1 MKRFLLFAGVC
12 ILVSAPLGAALTL
25 NPLYEQERV
34 PGEATG
40 IDRLVLQMLG
50 ENRLEP
56 APLCSD
62 AVFLRRVSQDLTG
75 SVLPNWQVK
84 RFLADQSPDK
94 RRRMIDTLMRS
105 EPHYEYWTLKW
116 GDILRVKSEFPVNLW
131 PNATQ
136 AYHRWIYT
144 AVKTNLRYDEFARA
158 LLLSS
163 GSNFRNPEANFYR
176 AVSSKTPEGLARVAM
191 LTFMGARFDKWP
203 SDGREA
209 LAQFFSRIRYKRT
222 NEWKEEIVYTELGTG
237 QPISTRLP
245 NGRQVRIPADEDP
258 RQVLTDWLVA
268 DDNPWFAR
276 CAVNRIWYWLMG
288 RGLIEEADDIRPESV
303 SANPALLEYLET
315 TFVESGY
322 DTAKLIAQIV
332 NSQTYQQSFI
342 PRNTSAKAEA
352 LFAHYS
358 VRRLDAEVI
367 IDTLDALGA
376 GRQKYSSPIPEPF
389 TYVPPENR
397 TIALS
402 DGSIGSQFLS
412 QFGRPSRDSGQLA
425 ERQNTSSSTQRLFLL
440 NSNEVQKKLTQGY
453 ALRKI
458 LRKSKLTDQEAID
471 EIYLLLLGRHASPGE
486 SQAVRKYATTA
497 KVWRRQAWQ
506 DLAWALLNSKEFLYH
521 H

>member
-1 MKRFLLFAGVC
+1 MKRSLLFAGLC
-12 ILVSAPLGAALTL
+12 ILVTVQLDAALML
-25 NPLYEQERV
+25 DPLYEQERV
-34 PGEATG
+34 PGEATQ
-40 IDRLVLQMLG
+40 IDRLVLRTLR
-50 ENRLEP
+50 EHHLEP
-56 APLCSD
+56 SALCSD

-75 SVLPNWQVK
+75 SVPPIWQVK

-94 RRRMIDTLMRS
+94 RRRMIDTLMKT
-105 EPHYEYWTLKW
+105 EPYYEYCTLKW

-144 AVKTNLRYDEFARA
+144 AVKTNLRYDEFARS
-158 LLLSS
+158 LLLSN

-176 AVSSKTPEGLARVAM
+176 AVSSKTPEGLARVVM
-191 LTFMGARFDKWP
+191 LTFMGTRFDKWP
-203 SDGREA
+203 SDEREG

-222 NEWKEEIVYTELGTG
+222 NEWKEEIVYTELGSG
-237 QPISTRLP
+237 EPVSTRLP
-245 NGRQVRIPADEDP
+245 NGRQVQIPADEDP
-258 RQVLTDWLVA
+258 RRVLTDWLVA
-268 DDNPWFAR
+268 EDNPWFAR

-288 RGLIEEADDIRPESV
+288 RGLIEEADDLRPDSV
-303 SANPALLEYLET
+303 PANPALLEYLEK
-315 TFVESGY
+315 TFVKSGY
-322 DTAKLIAQIV
+322 DTEKLIRQIV

-342 PRNTSAKAEA
+342 PRNASAKAES

-376 GRQKYSSPIPEPF
+376 GRQQYSSPIPEPF

-412 QFGRPSRDSGQLA
+412 QFGRPSRDSGQLS

-440 NSNEVQKKLTQGY
+440 NSNDVQKKLTQGY
-453 ALRKI
+453 ALREI
-458 LRKSKLTDQEAID
+458 LYKAKLSDQEAID
-471 EIYLLLLGRHASPGE
+471 EIYLLLLGRHASPE
-486 SQAVRKYATTA
+486 EAQSVLKYATTA
-497 KVWRRQAWQ
+497 KVWRRQARL